1 VSVAIE
7 QIVNAYVQLKNR
19 DALEELRIHR
29 QKLIA
34 DLNRVRSDLNFN
46 SSLALLSMAEDIAA
60 IDAGFER
67 LDAPMIRD
75 ER

>member
-1 VSVAIE
+1 MSVAIE

-67 LDAPMIRD
+67 LDAPVFG

>member
-29 QKLIA
+29 LKLIA
-34 DLNRVRSDLNFN
+34 DLNRVRTDLNFN

>member
-7 QIVNAYVQLKNR
+7 QIVNAYVQFKNR

-67 LDAPMIRD
+67 LDAPVIRD

>member
-7 QIVNAYVQLKNR
+7 QIVNAYVQCKNR
-19 DALEELRIHR
+19 EALEELRIHR

>member
-1 VSVAIE
+1 MSVAIE
-7 QIVNAYVQLKNR
+7 QIVNAYVQLKIR

>member
-1 VSVAIE
+1 MSVAIE

>member
-1 VSVAIE
+1 MSVAIE

-19 DALEELRIHR
+19 DAPEELRIHR